1 MKLGIAG
8 FEEMDKA
15 PHISIKS
22 HKPQCKAFFKI
33 SQSHKTLHKFIKR
46 LTKMV

>member
-1 MKLGIAG
+1 MKLGIVG
-8 FEEMDKA
+8 FEEIDNA
-15 PHISIKS
+15 PHISTKDY
-22 HKPQCKAFFKI
+22 KPQCKAFFKI